1 MSGFLKPY
9 PPFLSLEGD
18 GLNWILADY
27 LRYDANDG
35 TSWRLFPSS
44 STDGPSIPQ
53 ALQSLIKATGASFLP
68 GVLHDGLWRGYAEKQ
83 LPDGSW
89 QRSIPDYET
98 STLLFREALLNQGM
112 NPIEAEV
119 LYLAVMKFGG
129 DARLG
134 DMALPIPVLPKV

>member
-1 MSGFLKPY
+1 MAGFLRPI
-9 PPFLSLEGD
+9 PRFSNPSGD
-18 GLNWILADY
+18 GLNLVLGGY
-27 LRYDANDG
+27 LYYDANDG
-35 TSWRLFPSS
+35 THWRLFPSAT
-44 STDGPSIPQ
+44 TDGPSIPQ

-129 DARLG
+129 DARLD
-134 DMALPIPVLPKV
+134 DMALPIPAMPT